1 VVMALQLFISE
12 YLKEMQEACILLLSR
27 THAIPIIMLMNIGF
41 YLALSERSYF
51 KNAPSYN

>member
-1 VVMALQLFISE
+1 
-12 YLKEMQEACILLLSR
+12 
-27 THAIPIIMLMNIGF
+27 MLMNIGF